1 VKNLLTR
8 LKASFPYQVWD
19 NYSRSGGNLMA
30 AGMSFQMLFASFAG
44 IWVLF
49 AVANQQFMSHP
60 EIKAAAID
68 FINNQVPGLID
79 SNGPIYPEMLAQS
92 GSMTASGILAAIA
105 TVWTAIAWLDYTRS
119 AMRRIFGL
127 PPTTNVNFVYLKLY
141 DFGLAVIYGIL
152 VIVSA
157 IGSVVVTQSIDDI
170 CTSLKIDPNNDVVYY
185 SLQAL
190 AVVLVLAF
198 DTLILGFMIR
208 LLSGVNVPWS
218 RLVGGALFGGAALGL
233 LKIFATVSISRSTDN
248 PLFASVALF
257 IGILLWFNLSCRVF
271 LLAASWVATTM
282 KVRNLEAAD
291 VGWALARR
299 NGARA

>member
-1 VKNLLTR
+1 MKNALTR
-8 LKASFPYQVWD
+8 VKASFPYQVWD
-19 NYSRSGGNLMA
+19 NYSRSGGNLLA

-79 SNGPIYPEMLAQS
+79 SNGPIYPEMLSQS
-92 GSMTASGILAAIA
+92 GSMTGTGILAAVA

-119 AMRRIFGL
+119 ALRRIFGL
-127 PPTTNVNFVYLKLY
+127 QPTTNVNIVYLKLY
-141 DFGLAVIYGIL
+141 DLGLAIIYGFL
-152 VIVSA
+152 VILSA
-157 IGSVVVTQSIDDI
+157 IGSVVVSQSIDDI
-170 CTSLKIDPNNDVVYY
+170 CLSLHIDPNDPVVFG
-185 SLQAL
+185 SLQIA
-190 AVVLVLAF
+190 AVILVLAF

-208 LLSGVNVPWS
+208 LLSGVDIPWS
-218 RLVGGALFGGAALGL
+218 RLVGGALFGGAVLGL
-233 LKIFATVSISRSTDN
+233 LKIFATVFIAKSTDN

-271 LLAASWVATTM
+271 LLSASWVSTTISL
-282 KVRNLEAAD
+282 RNLEAAD
-291 VGWALARR
+291 VGWVLARR

>member
-1 VKNLLTR
+1 
-8 LKASFPYQVWD
+8 WD
-19 NYSRSGGNLMA
+19 NYIRSGGHLLA
-30 AGMSFQMLFASFAG
+30 AGMSFQMIFASFAG

-49 AVANQQFMSHP
+49 AVANQQFQNHP
-60 EIKAAAID
+60 EVKAAAID

-79 SNGPIYPEMLAQS
+79 SNGPIYPDMLMQS
-92 GSMTASGILAAIA
+92 GSMTGTGILAAIA

-127 PPTTNVNFVYLKLY
+127 APTTDVNVVFLKLY
-141 DFGLAVIYGIL
+141 DLVLAIIYGVL
-152 VIVSA
+152 VILSA

-170 CTSLKIDPNNDVVYY
+170 CVALKIDPNNDVLYY
-185 SLQAL
+185 ALQVT

-198 DTLILGFMIR
+198 DTLILGVMIR
-208 LLSGVNVPWS
+208 LLSGVDVPWS
-218 RLVGGALFGGAALGL
+218 RLVGGALFGGAILGL
-233 LKIFATVSISRSTDN
+233 LKIFATVFISKSTDN

-271 LLAASWVATTM
+271 LLAASWVATAV

-299 NGARA
+299 NKARA

>member
-1 VKNLLTR
+1 
-8 LKASFPYQVWD
+8 
-19 NYSRSGGNLMA
+19 MA

-79 SNGPIYPEMLAQS
+79 SNGPIYPEMLSQS
-92 GSMTASGILAAIA
+92 GSMTGTGILAAIA

-119 AMRRIFGL
+119 ALRRIFGL
-127 PPTTNVNFVYLKLY
+127 PPTTNVNVVYLKLY
-141 DFGLAVIYGIL
+141 DLGLAVVYGIL
-152 VIVSA
+152 VILSA
-157 IGSVVVTQSIDDI
+157 IGSVVITQSIDDI
-170 CTSLKIDPNNDVVYY
+170 CSSLGIDPNNDVVYY
-185 SLQAL
+185 TLQAI

-218 RLVGGALFGGAALGL
+218 RLVGGALFGGAVLGL
-233 LKIFATVSISRSTDN
+233 LKIFATVFIARSTDN

-271 LLAASWVATTM
+271 LLAASWVATTV